1 MDMQFFSPIFGLV
14 TSRDKV
20 TENSGT
26 FFMYYLILKQMN
38 GLQITSFDYGIFLQK
53 MQNAK
58 VADGLYL
65 RTAHHT
71 KRTVSHDEVTSFI
84 VTSSILQTSHGPAVA
99 EYLKHSNGNYPA
111 TGASKYYN
119 PSNYFAWYKISGVK
133 GHTFFPSLIYVAS
146 LIITCNGPK
155 SESSS
160 KLLYLAELYTLR
172 KQYPRLWKYYTGKME
187 KQYGPFWVKELF
199 DIYFNNPV
207 YGGENADYP
216 LLVLSRQFDL
226 DFNK

>member
-1 MDMQFFSPIFGLV
+1 MDMQFFSPVLGLS
-14 TSRDKV
+14 TSRDTN
-20 TENSGT
+20 TENGGL
-26 FFMYYLILKQMN
+26 FFAYYLVLKQMN
-38 GLQITSFDYGIFLQK
+38 GLQITSFDYNTFLQK

-58 VADGLYL
+58 VSHGLYL
-65 RTAHHT
+65 RSANHPT
-71 KRTVSHDEVTSFI
+71 RSVSHDEISSMI
-84 VTSSILQTSHGPAVA
+84 VSSSILQTSHGIAIA

-111 TGASKYYN
+111 TGASKRYN
-119 PSNYFAWYKISGVK
+119 PSNYFAWYNISGVK

-155 SESSS
+155 TETSS

-187 KQYGPFWVKELF
+187 EQYGPFWVRELF
-199 DIYFNNPV
+199 NIYF
-207 YGGENADYP
+207 GAENSEYP
-216 LLVLSRQFDL
+216 LIKLSRQFDL

>member
-1 MDMQFFSPIFGLV
+1 MDMQFFKPTFGLV
-14 TSRDKV
+14 TSRDV
-20 TENSGT
+20 QTENSGT

-38 GLQITSFDYGIFLQK
+38 NLPITAFDYSIFLEK
-53 MQNAK
+53 MQAAK
-58 VADGLYL
+58 VAHGLYL

-71 KRTVSHDEVTSFI
+71 NREVSHDEITSFI

-155 SESSS
+155 TESSS

-187 KQYGPFWVKELF
+187 EQYGPFWVRELF
-199 DIYFNNPV
+199 NIYF
-207 YGGENADYP
+207 GAENSEYP
-216 LLVLSRQFDL
+216 LIKLSRQFDL